1 MSEAVR
7 EAQKKERPVIR
18 NVSFTD
24 ITISGNYKQPPSAIV
39 SILHRV
45 SGLGL
50 FLFLPFLLFLFQESL
65 RSEISFAHFAGV
77 VDHVFTKIILLGLS
91 WAYLHHFTAG
101 IRHLFMDN
109 HMALDKEASQKTAR
123 WVLVISLAL
132 TVLVG
137 LKLFGVF

>member
-7 EAQKKERPVIR
+7 EVPKKERPEFR
-18 NVSFTD
+18 NIHVTELS
-24 ITISGNYKQPPSAIV
+24 NYRLPPSGIV
-39 SILHRV
+39 SILHRI
-45 SGLGL
+45 SGFGM
-50 FLFLPFLLFLFQESL
+50 FLLLPFLLYLLQESL
-65 RSEISFAHFAGV
+65 RSEISFAHFSGV
-77 VDHVFTKIILLGLS
+77 VDNLFVKIILLGLS

-109 HMALDKEASQKTAR
+109 HMALDKVAAQKTAR

-132 TVLVG
+132 TVLVA

>member
-7 EAQKKERPVIR
+7 DVPNKERPEFR
-18 NVSFTD
+18 NIHITD
-24 ITISGNYKQPPSAIV
+24 ITTKYRMPPSAIV

-45 SGLGL
+45 SGFAI
-50 FLFLPFLLFLFQESL
+50 FLMLPFLLYLLQESL

-77 VDHVFTKIILLGLS
+77 VDNAFVKLILLGLS

-101 IRHLFMDN
+101 VRHLFMDN
-109 HMALDKEASQKTAR
+109 HMALDKDAAQRTAR
-123 WVLVISLAL
+123 WVLVVSLAL
-132 TVLVG
+132 TALVG

>member
-7 EAQKKERPVIR
+7 EVPKKERPVFR
-18 NVSFTD
+18 NVDLID
-24 ITISGNYKQPPSAIV
+24 ITSNIKMPPSAMV

-45 SGLGL
+45 SGAGM
-50 FLFLPFLLFLFQESL
+50 FLFLPFLLYLLQESL
-65 RSEISFAHFAGV
+65 RSEISFAHFAGI
-77 VDHVFTKIILLGLS
+77 VDNVFVKIILLGLS

-109 HMALDKEASQKTAR
+109 HMALDKDAAQSTAR
-123 WVLVISLAL
+123 YVLVISLAL
-132 TVLVG
+132 TVLVA

>member
-7 EAQKKERPVIR
+7 EATKKGRPEFR
-18 NVSFTD
+18 NIHITD
-24 ITISGNYKQPPSAIV
+24 ITMKYRQPPSAIV
-39 SILHRV
+39 SILHRI
-45 SGLGL
+45 SGFVM
-50 FLFLPFLLFLFQESL
+50 FLMLPFLLYLLQESL
-65 RSEISFAHFAGV
+65 RSEISYAHFAGI
-77 VDHVFTKIILLGLS
+77 VDNIFTKLILLGLS

-109 HMALDKEASQKTAR
+109 HLALDKDAAQKTAR

-132 TVLVG
+132 TVVVG

>member
-7 EAQKKERPVIR
+7 EAQKRERPVIR
-18 NVSFTD
+18 NVSITD
-24 ITISGNYKQPPSAIV
+24 ITINYKQPPSALV
-39 SILHRV
+39 SILHRI

-50 FLFLPFLLFLFQESL
+50 FLMLPFLLYLFQESL
-65 RSEISFAHFAGV
+65 RSEISFEHFKGV
-77 VDHVFTKIILLGLS
+77 VDNGFAKVLLLGLS

-101 IRHLFMDN
+101 VRHLFMDN

>member
-7 EAQKKERPVIR
+7 EVPKKERPEFR
-18 NVSFTD
+18 NVNFSD
-24 ITISGNYKQPPSAIV
+24 ITSNYRMPPSAMV

-45 SGLGL
+45 SGAGM
-50 FLFLPFLLFLFQESL
+50 FLLLPFLLYLLQESL

-77 VDHVFTKIILLGLS
+77 VDNVFVKIILLGLS

-109 HMALDKEASQKTAR
+109 HMALDKDASQRTAR

-132 TVLVG
+132 TVLVA

>member
-7 EAQKKERPVIR
+7 ELSKKQRPEFR
-18 NVSFTD
+18 NIHVTELK
-24 ITISGNYKQPPSAIV
+24 NYRMAPSAIV
-39 SILHRV
+39 SILHRI
-45 SGLGL
+45 SGASI
-50 FLFLPFLLFLFQESL
+50 FLMLPFLLYLLQESL

-77 VDHVFTKIILLGLS
+77 VDNAFVKLILLGLS

-109 HMALDKEASQKTAR
+109 HIALDKVASQKTAR
-123 WVLVISLAL
+123 WVLVVSLAL
-132 TVLVG
+132 TALVG